1 MKEKNTKKPR
11 LPRRVADDNVGLPI
25 TVPVTRACSASVGNT
40 YNWEQVL
47 RVLGKNTKLITGIAL
62 LIILLVIA
70 YAFHLKDIYAP
81 VARLQIDPPGST
93 SLSPREHATRVIRS
107 MHLDQN
113 QEIVGAKNFAKY
125 GNSTQL
131 APRESQPTSAD
142 NSLEQQFSAAERTPL
157 ETIALNNL
165 RKSLSVGVVRGSRLV
180 EVSYACSNPRLAR
193 N

>member
-25 TVPVTRACSASVGNT
+25 TVPVTRACSAAVGNT

-93 SLSPREHATRVIRS
+93 SLSPREQDTIADDTQEYLETQSQILQSDELATRVIRS

-113 QEIVGAKNFAKY
+113 QEIVGAKNLAKY
-125 GNSTQL
+125 GNFTKL

-142 NSLEQQFSAAERTPL
+142 NSL
-157 ETIALNNL
+157 
-165 RKSLSVGVVRGSRLV
+165 
-180 EVSYACSNPRLAR
+180 
-193 N
+193 